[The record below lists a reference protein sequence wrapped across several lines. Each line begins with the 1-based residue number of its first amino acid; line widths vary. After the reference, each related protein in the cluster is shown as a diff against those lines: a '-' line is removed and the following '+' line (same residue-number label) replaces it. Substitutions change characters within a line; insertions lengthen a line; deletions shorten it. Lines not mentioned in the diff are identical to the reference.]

1 MHYHHAAPKSL
12 LVLCAVTMMLSGCA
26 GARPAATAPPAP
38 APPPAAQAAPA
49 TAGEVVA
56 RVNGKEIHRNELER
70 SKKILMAGQPGVP
83 PYLLKELEKQALDQL
98 VGAELMYQAGL
109 GLQIKDLDQM
119 ADAKLV
125 QIKSGF
131 KDQQVY
137 EKELANIGMTEQ
149 MLREYSRRDLV
160 IANLV
165 NTKLA
170 ADLKVTDREI
180 EKFYADN
187 PERFEQ
193 KEQVRASHILIGC
206 DSKGTAEEKKAALD
220 KAERLLKE
228 VKGGADFA
236 KLARENSTCPSA
248 TNGGDLGY
256 FSRGKMVPPFEEA
269 AFALK
274 SGEVSDVV
282 ETGFGFHLVKQTDR
296 IKAEKVSL
304 ATAREKIAAYL
315 KSQKTGEVV
324 ASFIGRAKQDAKI
337 ELLLK

>member
-1 MHYHHAAPKSL
+1 MHYHHAASKSL
-12 LVLCAVTMMLSGCA
+12 LVLCAATMLFSGCA
-26 GARPAATAPPAP
+26 GARPAAVATPVPAP
-38 APPPAAQAAPA
+38 LAAQGAPSA
-49 TAGEVVA
+49 AGEVVA

-70 SKKILMAGQPGVP
+70 SKKILMAGQPAIP

-98 VGAELMYQAGL
+98 IGAELMYQAGL
-109 GLQIKDLDQM
+109 ALEITDLDRM
-119 ADAKLV
+119 ADAKLA

-131 KDQQVY
+131 KDQKVY
-137 EKELANIGMTEQ
+137 EKELAGISMTEE

-165 NTKLA
+165 NTRIA
-170 ADLKVTDREI
+170 PDLKVDDQEI
-180 EKFYADN
+180 EKFYAEN

-206 DSKGTAEEKKAALD
+206 DAKATADEKKKARE
-220 KAERLLKE
+220 KAEMLLKE
-228 VKGGADFA
+228 LKGGADFA
-236 KLARENSTCPSA
+236 KLAKENSTCPSA

-256 FSRGKMVPPFEEA
+256 FGRGRMAPTFEEA

-274 SGEVSDVV
+274 TGELSNVV
-282 ETGFGFHLVKQTDR
+282 ETGYGYHLVKQTDR

-304 ATAREKIAAYL
+304 AAAREKIAAYL
-315 KSQKTGEVV
+315 KSRKTGELV
-324 ASFIGRAKQDAKI
+324 ASFIGQARQEAKV